1 MENSKEDE
9 ERFVDVE
16 DNVRLIC
23 NNYFVII
30 IGENSKESG
39 YSFLV
44 FLWGYINSNTFT
56 EIIKNYAKRFEK
68 LYNSKDFD
76 EANKNIDEA
85 NSIIYS
91 ALKHAIQIESLATFE
106 YIVNAM
112 NQLLISLKFTDLMIE
127 EILIKFDIE
136 KTGKAL
142 DIISKGNFLLW
153 NPDDNSK

>member
-1 MENSKEDE
+1 MENSKEGE
-9 ERFVDVE
+9 ERFIDVE

-30 IGENSKESG
+30 IGENSEESG

-44 FLWGYINSNTFT
+44 FLWGFINSAAFT
-56 EIIKNYAKRFEK
+56 EKVKSYAKRFEN

-76 EANKNIDEA
+76 EANKNLNEA

-91 ALKHAIQIESLATFE
+91 ALKHSIHIKSLATLE
-106 YIVNAM
+106 YIINAM
-112 NQLLISLKFTDLMIE
+112 NQLLIPLKFTDLIIE

-136 KTGKAL
+136 KAGKAL

-153 NPDDNSK
+153 NSDDNFK

>member
-9 ERFVDVE
+9 ERFADSE
-16 DNVRLIC
+16 DNIRLIC
-23 NNYFVII
+23 NNYFVNI
-30 IGENSKESG
+30 IGENSKESS

-44 FLWGYINSNTFT
+44 FLWGHINSNTFT
-56 EIIKNYAKRFEK
+56 EMVKIYSKRFEK
-68 LYNSKDFD
+68 LYNNKDFD
-76 EANKNIDEA
+76 EANKNIDKP

-91 ALKHAIQIESLATFE
+91 AIKHAIQIESLTTFE
-106 YIVNAM
+106 YIINAM
-112 NQLLISLKFTDLMIE
+112 NQLLIPLKFTDLMIE

-136 KTGKAL
+136 KAGKAL